1 MTMHIPEFIGPMA
14 IPRFPETRRE
24 MLFRLIN
31 EAAAIHGVAPHR
43 VAGPERDAPAVRA
56 RQGVYLALREA
67 GWTLPQIGKAMNR
80 DHTTVMSGIAAAQA
94 RRAEA

>member
-1 MTMHIPEFIGPMA
+1 MTMHIPQFVGPMA

-24 MLFRLIN
+24 FLARSIT
-31 EAAAIHGVAPHR
+31 EAATAHGVAPHR
-43 VAGPERDAPAVRA
+43 VAGPDRDRPAAQA
-56 RQGVYLALREA
+56 RQDVYLALREA